1 MGNASA
7 TVSPLLSKWLKFKQ
21 RGKDNRFNVA
31 GTVEEHSFG
40 IQGAVCEQHTFAAA
54 PVGDELEY
62 LDEELAEAFPPHF
75 AL

>member
-1 MGNASA
+1 MA
-7 TVSPLLSKWLKFKQ
+7 LIYDD
-21 RGKDNRFNVA
+21 RD
-31 GTVEEHSFG
+31 
-40 IQGAVCEQHTFAAA
+40 EQHGFQIHMAVYEPNTIIAA